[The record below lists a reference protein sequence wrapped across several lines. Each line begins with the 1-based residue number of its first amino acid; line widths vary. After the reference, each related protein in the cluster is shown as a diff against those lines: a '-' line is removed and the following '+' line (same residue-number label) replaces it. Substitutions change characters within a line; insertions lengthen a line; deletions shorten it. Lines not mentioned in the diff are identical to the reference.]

1 MKFLLVLV
9 FMLNILD
16 ADEIHRINSIVKDI
30 TKLRINYQKS
40 QKELNLC
47 KNRVK
52 TLENKLKIANN
63 LLKTKESKIVKVKV
77 KEIKY
82 LKNKENIFPKLKM
95 RTKIIYTKANTY
107 RLKRNAFIYNAV
119 NGKKIDEWEKGTS
132 FTSNQKTDKFIKITG
147 YFRNKQWMKVENLLW
162 IHSNDAFKRDA
173 K

>member
-1 MKFLLVLV
+1 MKFLLVLIFV
-9 FMLNILD
+9 LNLY
-16 ADEIHRINSIVKDI
+16 ADEIQRIDSIVEDI

-40 QKELNLC
+40 QEELNLC

-63 LLKTKESKIVKVKV
+63 LLKTKEKKIVKVKV

-95 RTKIIYTKANTY
+95 RTKIIRTNASAY
-107 RLKRNAFIYNAV
+107 RLNKNTSIYNDV
-119 NGKKIDEWEKGTS
+119 NGMKINEWEKGTS

-147 YFRNKQWMKVENLLW
+147 YFKNQQWVKAEKPLW
-162 IHSNDAFKRDA
+162 IDINDAYKRDA